1 MHFPDSNRHSVEGDK
16 RDDLSGNA
24 WFKNT
29 QKLAGDKKF
38 IHAQAEK
45 ACKRPRPCIPPDTY
59 DTRAVK
65 VRARRVEGTQ
75 GRRGSAWGGGLR
87 GSMSVVHAVEGF
99 VPCSAPCQPVVE
111 QIQRAGQSCPLTLEL
126 CVETGHNNVTCADY
140 GCYAQWSAT
149 KVAIL

>member
-45 ACKRPRPCIPPDTY
+45 A
-59 DTRAVK
+59 
-65 VRARRVEGTQ
+65 
-75 GRRGSAWGGGLR
+75 W
-87 GSMSVVHAVEGF
+87 
-99 VPCSAPCQPVVE
+99 
-111 QIQRAGQSCPLTLEL
+111 
-126 CVETGHNNVTCADY
+126 HNNVTCADY